1 MLGTEQR
8 VGRGAV
14 GGNSGAEDW
23 KYMVGFTTFR
33 PSVWVRRGRG
43 EPLLLLVSYL
53 FFFWVIRTGLYT
65 HPPKK
70 PYFIEVNFA

>member
-1 MLGTEQR
+1 M
-8 VGRGAV
+8 

-23 KYMVGFTTFR
+23 KCMVGFTTFR
-33 PSVWVRRGRG
+33 LSVWVRRGCG

-53 FFFWVIRTGLYT
+53 FFFRVIRTGLYT

-70 PYFIEVNFA
+70 TYFIEVNFA